1 MARFWTSPNST
12 AYVDDDVFIKIA
24 FPEPIPEPDFDV
36 LMTRIIETTRGYA
49 RDNGGIVGKRY
60 RIDDDDMTC
69 EENPTAIIDG
79 LQYVTYTGIL
89 SIFCNCEDGQGEE
102 LQNDLMADIRE
113 YSGQIVSY
121 EACGN
126 Y

>member
-1 MARFWTSPNST
+1 MARFWTSPNSM
-12 AYVDDDVFIKIA
+12 ASVDDDVNIKIA

-36 LMTRIIETTRGYA
+36 LIARIVKTTRRYA
-49 RDNGGIVGKRY
+49 LDNGGIVGKRY

-69 EENPTAIIDG
+69 DENPTVIIDG
-79 LQYVTYTGIL
+79 LQYVTYSGIL

-102 LQNDLMADIRE
+102 LREDLLSDICE
-113 YSGQIVSY
+113 YSGQIIGY

>member
-1 MARFWTSPNST
+1 MARFWTSPNSS
-12 AYVDDDVFIKIA
+12 AYVDDNVFIKIA

-49 RDNGGIVGKRY
+49 RENGGIVGKRY
-60 RIDDDDMTC
+60 RIDDYDMTC
-69 EENPTAIIDG
+69 EENPTIIIDG

-89 SIFCNCEDGQGEE
+89 SIFCNTEDGQGEE

-113 YSGQIVSY
+113 YCGQIISY